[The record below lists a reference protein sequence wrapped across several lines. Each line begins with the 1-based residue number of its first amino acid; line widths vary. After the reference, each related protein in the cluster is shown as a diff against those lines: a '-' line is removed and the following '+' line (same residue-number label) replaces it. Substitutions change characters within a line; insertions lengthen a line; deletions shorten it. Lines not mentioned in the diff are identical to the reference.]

1 LAPAL
6 RSKLGSAPLRAE
18 REDVQAMKKK
28 ISFVIL
34 ANTGSAAKQFCLSR
48 AALRWLLV
56 LAVGLLGASAFVGAD
71 YVRLKRD
78 ALQLAQREAELSSR
92 LASQSGEVD
101 LQRRQ
106 ISEFAEQ
113 INRLKD
119 NLQALNQ
126 FEKKIRIM
134 ADIEK
139 RPDTGPLFGI
149 GGSIP
154 KTMDPKAVFS
164 EQRGSLMREMHEQA
178 GQLDLAMVHQADSF
192 NALVTHLERQQR
204 LLASTPTI
212 QPVDPAVE
220 SWVSSKFDWRL
231 SPFTNQREFHKGYD
245 IAAREGTP
253 IYATAGG
260 VVTFSGYKGLL
271 GKTII
276 IDHGHGLTTVY
287 GHCSRLLKAQGE
299 KVGRWDSIAMVGNT
313 GSSTGPHLHYE
324 VWVHGVPVNPEKY
337 FLN

>member
-1 LAPAL
+1 
-6 RSKLGSAPLRAE
+6 
-18 REDVQAMKKK
+18 MKDKV
-28 ISFVIL
+28 SFVVL
-34 ANTGSAAKQFCLSR
+34 ANTGSAAKHFCLSK
-48 AALRWLLV
+48 AALRWWAIFALGLV
-56 LAVGLLGASAFVGAD
+56 GVGAFVGVD
-71 YVRLKRD
+71 YLRLKRD
-78 ALQLAQREAELSSR
+78 ALKLVQREAELSSL
-92 LASQSGEVD
+92 LASQGGEVD

-106 ISEFAEQ
+106 ISEFAAQ
-113 INRLKD
+113 INLLKD
-119 NLQALNQ
+119 KLQALNQ

-139 RPDTGPLFGI
+139 RPEAGALFGV

-164 EQRGSLMREMHEQA
+164 EQRNSLVREMHEQTA
-178 GQLDLAMVHQADSF
+178 QLDLAMVHQADSF

-212 QPVDPAVE
+212 RPIDTAAE
-220 SWVSSKFDWRL
+220 SWVSSKFEWRL

-260 VVTFSGYKGLL
+260 VVTFSGNKGLL
-271 GKTII
+271 GKAII

-287 GHCSRLLKAQGE
+287 GHCSRLLKSQGE
-299 KVGRWDSIAMVGNT
+299 KVSRWETIALVGNS
-313 GSSTGPHLHYE
+313 GNSTGPHLHYE
-324 VWVHGVPVNPEKY
+324 VWVHGVPVN
-337 FLN
+337 

>member
-1 LAPAL
+1 M
-6 RSKLGSAPLRAE
+6 
-18 REDVQAMKKK
+18 QKK
-28 ISFVIL
+28 ISFVVL

-48 AALRWLLV
+48 AALRWL
-56 LAVGLLGASAFVGAD
+56 AVVVVVLLGAGAFVGVD

-78 ALQLAQREAELSSR
+78 ALQLERREADLSSL
-92 LASQSGEVD
+92 LASQNGEVD

-113 INRLKD
+113 INSLKERL
-119 NLQALNQ
+119 LALGH

-139 RPDTGPLFGI
+139 RPDSGTLLGM

-154 KTMDPKAVFS
+154 KTMDPKAAFS
-164 EQRGSLMREMHEQA
+164 EQRNSLVREMHAQT
-178 GQLDLAMVHQADSF
+178 GQLDLALVHQGDSF
-192 NALVTHLERQQR
+192 KALVTHLERQQR

-212 QPVDPAVE
+212 RPIDPGAE
-220 SWVSSKFDWRL
+220 SWVSSKFEWRI

-260 VVTFSGYKGLL
+260 VVTFSGNKGLL
-271 GKTII
+271 GKAVI

-299 KVGRWDSIAMVGNT
+299 KVGRWDTIGLVGNS
-313 GSSTGPHLHYE
+313 GSSTGPHVHYE

>member
-1 LAPAL
+1 M
-6 RSKLGSAPLRAE
+6 
-18 REDVQAMKKK
+18 QKK
-28 ISFVIL
+28 ISFVVL

-48 AALRWLLV
+48 AALRWLAV
-56 LAVGLLGASAFVGAD
+56 LAVGLTGAVAWVGID

-78 ALQLAQREAELSSR
+78 ALQLEKHGAELSSL

-113 INRLKD
+113 INALKEK
-119 NLQALNQ
+119 LLALAQ

-139 RPDTGPLFGI
+139 RPEAGQLFGI

-154 KTMDPKAVFS
+154 KTMDPKAAFS
-164 EQRGSLMREMHEQA
+164 EQRNSLMREMHDQS
-178 GQLDLAMVHQADSF
+178 GQLDRAMVHQDDSF
-192 NALVTHLERQQR
+192 KALVTHLERQQR

-212 QPVDPAVE
+212 RPIDPAME

-260 VVTFSGYKGLL
+260 VVTFSGNKGLL
-271 GKTII
+271 GKTVIV
-276 IDHGHGLTTVY
+276 DHGHGLTTIY

-299 KVGRWDSIAMVGNT
+299 KVGRWDTLALVGNS

>member
-1 LAPAL
+1 
-6 RSKLGSAPLRAE
+6 
-18 REDVQAMKKK
+18 MKKK
-28 ISFVIL
+28 ISFVVL
-34 ANTGSAAKQFCLSR
+34 ANTGSAARQFCLPR
-48 AALRWLLV
+48 AALRGLVV
-56 LAVGLLGASAFVGAD
+56 LAIGLLGVGAFVGVD

-78 ALQLAQREAELSSR
+78 ALQLEKREAELSGL
-92 LASQSGEVD
+92 LASRSGEVD

-106 ISEFAEQ
+106 IGEFAEQ
-113 INRLKD
+113 INMLKEK
-119 NLQALNQ
+119 LLALNQ

-139 RPDTGPLFGI
+139 RPDAGSLFGV

-154 KTMDPKAVFS
+154 NTMDPKAAFS
-164 EQRGSLMREMHEQA
+164 EQRNSLVREMHAQTD
-178 GQLDLAMVHQADSF
+178 QLDLALIHQGNSF
-192 NALVTHLERQQR
+192 KALVTHLERQQR

-212 QPVDPAVE
+212 QPIDPAAE
-220 SWVSSKFDWRL
+220 SWASSKFEWRI

-245 IAAREGTP
+245 IAARDGTP

-260 VVTFSGYKGLL
+260 VVTFSGNKGLL
-271 GKTII
+271 GKTVI

-287 GHCSRLLKAQGE
+287 GHCSRILKNQGE
-299 KVGRWDSIAMVGNT
+299 RVSRWDTIALVGNT
-313 GSSTGPHLHYE
+313 GNSTGPHLHYE

>member
-1 LAPAL
+1 M
-6 RSKLGSAPLRAE
+6 
-18 REDVQAMKKK
+18 QKKV
-28 ISFVIL
+28 SLVVL
-34 ANTGSAAKQFCLSR
+34 ANTGSAAKHFCLSR
-48 AALRWLLV
+48 AALRGWAVVALV
-56 LAVGLLGASAFVGAD
+56 LLGAGAFVGVD
-71 YVRLKRD
+71 YVRLKRE
-78 ALQLAQREAELSSR
+78 ALQLEKREAELSGL

-106 ISEFAEQ
+106 IGEFAEQ
-113 INRLKD
+113 INSLKQRL
-119 NLQALNQ
+119 LTLAQ

-139 RPDTGPLFGI
+139 RPDSGNLFGI

-154 KTMDPKAVFS
+154 QNMDPKAAFG
-164 EQRGSLMREMHEQA
+164 EQRSSLFREMHDQT
-178 GQLDLAMVHQADSF
+178 GQLDLALVHQGDSF
-192 NALVTHLERQQR
+192 KELVTHLERQQR

-212 QPVDPAVE
+212 RPIDPAAE
-220 SWVSSKFDWRL
+220 SWVSSRFEWRL

-245 IAAREGTP
+245 IAARDGTP

-260 VVTFSGYKGLL
+260 VVTFSGNKGLL

>member
-1 LAPAL
+1 M
-6 RSKLGSAPLRAE
+6 RR
-18 REDVQAMKKK
+18 
-28 ISFVIL
+28 
-34 ANTGSAAKQFCLSR
+34 FCLD
-48 AALRWLLV
+48 AAPV
-56 LAVGLLGASAFVGAD
+56 SVAATAAGAD
-71 YVRLKRD
+71 WRLTNDDSHMRKGRAYRIGAGGLVAIDVHQYLVRL
-78 ALQLAQREAELSSR
+78 R
-92 LASQSGEVD
+92 LASQGLPKGGLVGFEVLD
-101 LQRRQ
+101 TQKLGVSQ
-106 ISEFAEQ
+106 FAEQ
-113 INRLKD
+113 INSLKQRL
-119 NLQALNQ
+119 LALAQ

-139 RPDTGPLFGI
+139 RPDSGNLFGI

-154 KTMDPKAVFS
+154 QNMDPKAAFG
-164 EQRGSLMREMHEQA
+164 EQRSSLFREMHDQT
-178 GQLDLAMVHQADSF
+178 GQLDLALVHQGDSF
-192 NALVTHLERQQR
+192 KELVTHLERQQR

-212 QPVDPAVE
+212 RPIDPAAE
-220 SWVSSKFDWRL
+220 SWVSSRFEWRL

-245 IAAREGTP
+245 IAARDGTP

-260 VVTFSGYKGLL
+260 VVTFSGNKGLL

>member
-1 LAPAL
+1 M
-6 RSKLGSAPLRAE
+6 
-18 REDVQAMKKK
+18 QKK
-28 ISFVIL
+28 ISFVVL
-34 ANTGSAAKQFCLSR
+34 ANTGSAARQFCLSR
-48 AALRWLLV
+48 TALRCLTVAGVV
-56 LAVGLLGASAFVGAD
+56 LIGASVLVGAD

-78 ALQLAQREAELSSR
+78 ALLLEKREAELSSL
-92 LASQSGEVD
+92 LAGQGSEVD

-113 INRLKD
+113 INALKEK
-119 NLQALNQ
+119 LLALSQ

-139 RPDTGPLFGI
+139 RPETGALFGI

-154 KTMDPKAVFS
+154 KTMDPKAAFS
-164 EQRGSLMREMHEQA
+164 EQRNSLVREMHDQT
-178 GQLDLAMVHQADSF
+178 GQLDLALVHQGDSF

-212 QPVDPAVE
+212 KPIDPAAE

-260 VVTFSGYKGLL
+260 VVTFSGNKGLL
-271 GKTII
+271 GKTVIV
-276 IDHGHGLTTVY
+276 DHGHGLTTVY

-299 KVGRWDSIAMVGNT
+299 KVGRWDTIALVGNT

>member
-1 LAPAL
+1 M
-6 RSKLGSAPLRAE
+6 
-18 REDVQAMKKK
+18 QKK
-28 ISFVIL
+28 ISFVVL

-48 AALRWLLV
+48 AALRWLAV
-56 LAVGLLGASAFVGAD
+56 LAVGLTGAVAWVGVD

-78 ALQLAQREAELSSR
+78 ALQLEKHGAELSSL

-113 INRLKD
+113 INALKEK
-119 NLQALNQ
+119 LLALAQ

-139 RPDTGPLFGI
+139 RPEAGQLFGI

-154 KTMDPKAVFS
+154 KTMDPKAAFS
-164 EQRGSLMREMHEQA
+164 EQRNSLMREMHDQS
-178 GQLDLAMVHQADSF
+178 GQLDRAMVHQDDSF
-192 NALVTHLERQQR
+192 KALVTHLERQQR

-212 QPVDPAVE
+212 RPIDPAME

-260 VVTFSGYKGLL
+260 VVTFSGNKGLL

-276 IDHGHGLTTVY
+276 VDHGHGLTTIY

-299 KVGRWDSIAMVGNT
+299 KVGRWDTRNS

>member
-1 LAPAL
+1 
-6 RSKLGSAPLRAE
+6 
-18 REDVQAMKKK
+18 MKKK

-34 ANTGSAAKQFCLSR
+34 ATTGSAAKQFCLSR
-48 AALRWLLV
+48 AALRWWV
-56 LAVGLLGASAFVGAD
+56 VVAVGLIGSSAFVGAD

-78 ALQLAQREAELSSR
+78 ALQLAQREAELSGL
-92 LASQSGEVD
+92 LASQGGEVD

-113 INRLKD
+113 INLLKD
-119 NLQALNQ
+119 KLQALNQ

-139 RPDTGPLFGI
+139 RPEAGALFGV

-154 KTMDPKAVFS
+154 TTMDPKAVFT
-164 EQRGSLMREMHEQA
+164 EQRNSLMREMHAQTA
-178 GQLDLAMVHQADSF
+178 QLDLAMVHQEDSF

-212 QPVDPAVE
+212 RPIDPAAE
-220 SWVSSKFDWRL
+220 FWVSSKFEWRI

-253 IYATAGG
+253 IFATAGG
-260 VVTFSGYKGLL
+260 VVTFAGNRGLL
-271 GKTII
+271 GKTLI

-287 GHCSRLLKAQGE
+287 GHCSRLLKSQGE
-299 KVGRWDSIAMVGNT
+299 KVRRWDPVGLVGNT
-313 GSSTGPHLHYE
+313 GNSTGPHLHYE